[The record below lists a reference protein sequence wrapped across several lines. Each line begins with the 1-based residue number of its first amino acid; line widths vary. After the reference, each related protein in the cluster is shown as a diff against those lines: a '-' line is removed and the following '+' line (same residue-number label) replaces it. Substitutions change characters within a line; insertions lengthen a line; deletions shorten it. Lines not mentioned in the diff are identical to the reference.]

1 MALSSTATSM
11 CNQLVQKYNGLI
23 DPVKAAKSSFKSLT
37 RTLASQ
43 LSTAIY
49 SPLSS
54 LQTEM
59 NALQDRVNG
68 IIPGI
73 DDEAMGDIE
82 DFLINCPIFGQSTP
96 VSAVGGTTNGI
107 FDEIDKYID
116 DSYALFEEFGLANLA
131 DTINKL
137 LNGTGYP
144 GGSNLSGLLKDG
156 GILIQCLSSLCPG
169 FEPIVISYTDDLNSL
184 YDEMHIVSNPVDPN
198 FGLLDYDYLY
208 STANMTPTQITNM
221 NYTISGVTDIKSNAL
236 SSVNASKQAVK
247 NTLNTG
253 SLF

>member
-23 DPVKAAKSSFKSLT
+23 DPVKAAKSGFKSLT
-37 RTLASQ
+37 RTLVSQ
-43 LSTAIY
+43 MSTAIY
-49 SPLSS
+49 SPLASLESEMSS
-54 LQTEM
+54 LQ
-59 NALQDRVNG
+59 ARVNG

-73 DDEAMGDIE
+73 DDEAMDDI
-82 DFLINCPIFGQSTP
+82 DLFLINCPIFGQSTP

-107 FDEIDKYID
+107 FDEINGFID
-116 DSYALFEEFGLANLA
+116 ESYALFDEFGLANMA
-131 DTINKL
+131 DTLNKM
-137 LNGTGYP
+137 LNGVGFP
-144 GGSNLSGLLKDG
+144 GGGNLSSLLSNGGL
-156 GILIQCLSSLCPG
+156 LIQCLSSLCPG
-169 FEPIVISYTDDLNSL
+169 FEPIVISYTDDLNSV

-208 STANMTPTQITNM
+208 STAGMSPSQITNM

-236 SSVNASKQAVK
+236 SSVDASKQAVK
-247 NTLNTG
+247 NKINTG